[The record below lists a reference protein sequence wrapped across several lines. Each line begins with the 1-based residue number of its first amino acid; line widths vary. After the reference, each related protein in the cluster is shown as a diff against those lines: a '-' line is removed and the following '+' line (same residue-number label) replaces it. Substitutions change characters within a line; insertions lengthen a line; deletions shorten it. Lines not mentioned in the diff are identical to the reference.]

1 MYYHCNLLEII
12 TSSCCTRPTLNI
24 FRGAM
29 GDEGGEQGPEEGDEY
44 PCSGRDVPGGPGYQG
59 PSPH

>member
-1 MYYHCNLLEII
+1 
-12 TSSCCTRPTLNI
+12 
-24 FRGAM
+24 M

-59 PSPH
+59 PSPHWKNEVRIIKMSSCS